1 MSAHLAPALHA
12 VYAALRRGE
21 RACAPPELEPA
32 LREAGIDAAVEVV
45 PGAPLPSLPQP
56 ARPLRVALLGHGTV
70 GGGVYRRMLELP
82 AHFSVTGVAVRDPS
96 RHAIATD
103 DRSWRVLEKPCDA
116 VVELIGGTSL
126 AAHVIDASLKRGR
139 HVVTAN
145 KAVMALHGP
154 RLEALARAHGV
165 RLLYSASVGGAMP
178 ALETVRRLSGSARSL
193 SGVLNGTC
201 NFVLDELARGVS
213 FPEAVQA
220 AQRAGYAERDP
231 TLDLDG
237 TDAAQKLVLLA
248 RAAFGHAPPLSR
260 KVGIEAISSRLLC
273 AARARGNVIRLVA
286 SCSGERAEVAP
297 CELPLSHPL
306 ADCAGAENR
315 LLVDGLLLRG
325 AGAGRWPTAQAVMA
339 DLLDLA
345 GSSAPRRKRMPS
357 AA

>member
-1 MSAHLAPALHA
+1 MSAHLVRAVHA

-32 LREAGIDAAVEVV
+32 LREAGIAEAVELV
-45 PGAPLPSLPQP
+45 PGAPLPSLGQP
-56 ARPLRVALLGHGTV
+56 ARPLRVALLGHGIV

-82 AHFSVTGVAVRDPS
+82 AHFCVTGVAVRHPG

-103 DRSWRVLEKPCDA
+103 HRSWRVLQKPCDA

-178 ALETVRRLSGSARSL
+178 ALETVRRLSASAQSL

-213 FPEAVQA
+213 FPEAVRA
-220 AQRAGYAERDP
+220 AQRAGYAEQDP

-260 KVGIEAISSRLLC
+260 KVGIQRLSSRLVR
-273 AARARGNVIRLVA
+273 AALARGNVIRLVA
-286 SCSGERAEVAP
+286 SCTRERAEVAP
-297 CELPLSHPL
+297 CELPLSHPF

-345 GSSAPRRKRMPS
+345 GLSAPRRRRMPS

>member
-1 MSAHLAPALHA
+1 MSANLAPALHA
-12 VYAALRRGE
+12 IYAALRRGE
-21 RACAPPELEPA
+21 RACAPPELRAA
-32 LREAGIDAAVEVV
+32 LLEAGIAAAVELV
-45 PGAPLPSLPQP
+45 PGAPLPRLPEP

-82 AHFSVTGVAVRDPS
+82 RHFSITGVAVRDPR
-96 RHAIATD
+96 RHAIVTD
-103 DRSWRVLEKPCDA
+103 DRCWRVLRKPCDA
-116 VVELIGGTSL
+116 VVELMGGTSL
-126 AAHVIDASLKRGR
+126 AAHVIEASLKEGR

-154 RLEALARAHGV
+154 RLEALARARGV
-165 RLLYSASVGGAMP
+165 RLLDSASVGGAMP
-178 ALETVRRLSGSARSL
+178 ALETVRRLSGSVQSL

-201 NFVLDELARGVS
+201 NFVLDELGRGVS
-213 FPEAVQA
+213 FRDAVLA
-220 AQRAGYAERDP
+220 AQRAGYAENDP

-237 TDAAQKLVLLA
+237 TDAAQKLVVLA
-248 RAAFGHAPPLSR
+248 RAAFGHAPPLAR
-260 KVGIEAISSRLLC
+260 KVGIQGLSARRVQ
-273 AARARGNVIRLVA
+273 AARARGNAIRLVA
-286 SCSGERAEVAP
+286 ACTRERAEVAP

-325 AGAGRWPTAQAVMA
+325 AGAGRWPTAQAVLA

-345 GSSAPRRKRMPS
+345 ALSAPRRKS

>member
-12 VYAALRRGE
+12 IYAAVRRGE
-21 RACAPPELEPA
+21 RACAPPELQPV
-32 LREAGIDAAVEVV
+32 LSEAGIAAAVELVS
-45 PGAPLPSLPQP
+45 GAPLPSLPAP

-82 AHFSVTGVAVRDPS
+82 AHFSVTGVAVRDRR
-96 RHAIATD
+96 RHEIATD
-103 DRSWRVLEKPCDA
+103 DRCWRVLQKPCDV

-126 AAHVIDASLKRGR
+126 AAHVIDASLERGR

-154 RLEALARAHGV
+154 RLEALARARGV
-165 RLLYSASVGGAMP
+165 HLLYSASVGGAMP
-178 ALETVRRLSGSARSL
+178 ALETVRRLSGPLQSL

-201 NFVLDELARGVS
+201 NFVLDELERGVS
-213 FPEAVQA
+213 FREAVEA
-220 AQRAGYAERDP
+220 AQRAGYAEQDP

-237 TDAAQKLVLLA
+237 TDAAQKLVVLA
-248 RAAFGHAPPLSR
+248 RAAFGNAPPLAR
-260 KVGIEAISSRLLC
+260 KIGIQGLSSRLVR
-273 AARARGNVIRLVA
+273 AARARGNAIRLVA
-286 SCSGERAEVAP
+286 SCTRERAEVAP

-306 ADCAGAENR
+306 AGCAGAENR
-315 LLVDGLLLRG
+315 LLVDNLLLRG
-325 AGAGRWPTAQAVMA
+325 AGAGRWPTAQAVIA

-345 GSSAPRRKRMPS
+345 ALSAPRRKQMPS